1 MYTLLKQR
9 RLRWLGHVSR
19 VEDSR
24 ITKDLR
30 YGELATRKR
39 STRRTQ
45 LRLKG
50 ICQRDLKA
58 LATNTDT
65 WEAFVCDRCAWTQK
79 VREGLSSCEDALT
92 QLAEEKRAGRK
103 SQPQT
108 DKPAPTFCCT
118 QCGRDCHSRIG
129 LCSHCRRCSRLLHQ
143 RRYSIVPRDWRMS
156 TISTSCLPF

>member
-24 ITKDLR
+24 ITQDLR

-45 LRLKG
+45 LRLKD

-65 WEAFVCDRCAWTQK
+65 WEAFVCDRCA
-79 VREGLSSCEDALT
+79 
-92 QLAEEKRAGRK
+92 
-103 SQPQT
+103 
-108 DKPAPTFCCT
+108 
-118 QCGRDCHSRIG
+118 
-129 LCSHCRRCSRLLHQ
+129 
-143 RRYSIVPRDWRMS
+143 
-156 TISTSCLPF
+156 